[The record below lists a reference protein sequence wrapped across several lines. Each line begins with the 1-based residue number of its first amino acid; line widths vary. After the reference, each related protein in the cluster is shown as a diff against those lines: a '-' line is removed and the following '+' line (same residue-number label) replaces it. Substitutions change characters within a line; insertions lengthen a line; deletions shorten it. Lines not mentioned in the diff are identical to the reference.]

1 MSLDT
6 VLKIGKALRQSEDN
20 LKNFKYVNSC
30 PKNKYGEYSPICISI
45 PINEDLTIDWNKIKL
60 TPENEKQLL
69 YYLRFKT
76 SDSDSSMKYIFGD
89 IYYLQT
95 SKISKSG
102 LIEKKE
108 GGIYRLSNE
117 KNKKSSFQRG
127 ETDFSDIVKKDTGSV
142 LKTTRTNLNDDLDI
156 LETILSNISAI
167 EEYLIEN
174 VKTPFLD
181 FLNDEVAL
189 SSSTIKRLLEN
200 KISTQNLKKLGVDSE
215 LNELSESQKE
225 KLLLF
230 DHGEIFIH
238 FEFPENKHWYEYKN
252 EFDLITNKMLA
263 DFVEESSNGIVL
275 TKTLYKTL
283 CSGDNKN
290 DWQFPNFDVSNKH
303 KSKAFTND
311 EVQDLFYAI
320 DYCSKGR
327 TISGTNVKIILLPR
341 GENLTSEDFDE
352 FHKKRDE
359 SRIKKSNSKV
369 IDDNEPLFDIFEK
382 EGEDNII
389 SFDVIFC
396 KKGGT
401 SSPDVDLIEISGLDK
416 SKIKR
421 TKQNLESISKEVATK
436 RKSFLRTDKDLF
448 PFKLEYSFR
457 NILGNPLTDL
467 KTNKVTIK
475 ANPKYQSHILKVL
488 PLIYTDNYHYDDVLL
503 PAFIQNIEYSIRS
516 GDEKFN
522 LLKFD
527 LEYLLKIQNSNNKS
541 FMKITNS
548 ESYQIGLLLG
558 SLAKNLSQM
567 INSFEKNYVGNLTR
581 RISTIED
588 FIKMKNDIEQKLI
601 MHDKTKFTFKVSH
614 ELSLLVKG
622 FEGRY
627 DKEEC
632 AFGFFE
638 SYFKP
643 IAKKSETT

>member
-6 VLKIGKALRQSEDN
+6 VLKIGKALRKSKDN

-30 PKNKYGEYSPICISI
+30 PKNKDGEYSPTCISI
-45 PINEDLTIDWNKIKL
+45 PIKEDLTIDWNQIKL
-60 TPENEKQLL
+60 TSENEKQLL

-89 IYYLQT
+89 IYYLQK

-102 LIEKKE
+102 VIEKGE
-108 GGIYRLSNE
+108 GGTYRLSNK

-127 ETDFSDIVKKDTGSV
+127 EIDFIDIAKKDKDSF
-142 LKTTRTNLNDDLDI
+142 LKTIRINFDADLNI
-156 LETILSNISAI
+156 LETILSNISAV
-167 EEYLIEN
+167 EEYLYEN
-174 VKTPFLD
+174 IKTPFLN
-181 FLNDEVAL
+181 FLNDESAL
-189 SSSTIKRLLEN
+189 SDSTIQRLL
-200 KISTQNLKKLGVDSE
+200 KRPISTQNLKKLGIESDPHELSDSE
-215 LNELSESQKE
+215 KE
-225 KLLLF
+225 KLLNF
-230 DHGEIFIH
+230 DYGEIFIH
-238 FEFPENKHWYEYKN
+238 FEFPGNKHWYEYKN
-252 EFDLITNKMLA
+252 EFNLITNKMLA

-341 GENLTSEDFDE
+341 GEKLTAEDLNE
-352 FHKKRDE
+352 FHKRRDE
-359 SRIKKSNSKV
+359 NRIKKGNSNV
-369 IDDNEPLFDIFEK
+369 VDDEPLFDFFEK
-382 EGEDNII
+382 ENEEDIV

-416 SKIKR
+416 SKIKTIKKR
-421 TKQNLESISKEVATK
+421 LENISKEVAAN
-436 RKSFLRTDKDLF
+436 RKAFLRTDKDLF
-448 PFKLEYSFR
+448 PFKLEYSFK
-457 NILGNPLTDL
+457 NILGNPFADL
-467 KTNKVTIK
+467 KTNKVVIK

-488 PLIYTDNYHYDDVLL
+488 PLIYTDNYHSDDILL

-527 LEYLLKIQNSNNKS
+527 LEYLLKIQKSENNS

-548 ESYQIGLLLG
+548 VSYQIGLLLG
-558 SLAKNLSQM
+558 SLAKNLSQV

-601 MHDKTKFTFKVSH
+601 MHDKTKFTFKTSH
-614 ELSLLVKG
+614 ELSLLVKE
-622 FEGRY
+622 FKGRY

-643 IAKKSETT
+643 ISKKQKTT